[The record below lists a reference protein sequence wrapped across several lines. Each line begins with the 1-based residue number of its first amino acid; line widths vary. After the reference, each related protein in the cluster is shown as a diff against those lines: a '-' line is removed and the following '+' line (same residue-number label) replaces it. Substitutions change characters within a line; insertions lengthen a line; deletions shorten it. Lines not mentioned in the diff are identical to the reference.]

1 MTSPEPI
8 DPSGQ
13 GGPDGIVAAVST
25 VKDTLPRLEQY
36 VARNLAGGVDH
47 LFVLLDADQPEVA
60 DAFAGHPHVTCV
72 RTDDAWWADGRPPEL
87 NHRQRINANAVR
99 SLLGDLGWASWL
111 FHVDGDEVVRVDR
124 QRLAAVPAATPA
136 VRLEVREAV
145 SRMRWEQPPTW
156 FKRPL
161 EKPELRRLVRRGVI
175 ARPSNGVF
183 LHGHADG
190 KAGVRPAGD
199 AWLTLHDPVG
209 PDGGAVETAADASFL
224 VLHYESYSGEEFARK
239 WTALAQAGPD
249 TRLRP
254 VRQRTMDAVQEL
266 LARGLAPDALERELL
281 ALYERTIAED
291 LDLLRELGV
300 VEHIDADRGA
310 HRPAALTDE
319 QRAQLAAGLDR
330 LVGRP
335 KAGFRPPANRP
346 TEPPA
351 VTAAPRLRRRS

>member
-1 MTSPEPI
+1 MA
-8 DPSGQ
+8 
-13 GGPDGIVAAVST
+13 DGLVCAVST

-47 LFVLLDADQPEVA
+47 LFVLLDADQPEVEA
-60 DAFAGHPHVTCV
+60 ALTALPHVTCV
-72 RTDDAWWADGRPPEL
+72 RTDDAWWRGDRPPEL

-99 SLLGDLGWASWL
+99 HLLGGLAWASWL

-124 QRLAAVPAATPA
+124 DRLAAVPPSTTA

-145 SRMRWEQPPTW
+145 SRLRWDEPPTW

-161 EKPELRRLVRRGVI
+161 DRPELRRLVRRGVI
-175 ARPSNGVF
+175 AKPTNGAF

-190 KAGVRPAGD
+190 KAGVRPGGD
-199 AWLTLHDPVG
+199 TWLTLHDPVG
-209 PDGGAVETAADASFL
+209 PDGGAVETASDESFL

-254 VRQRTMDAVQEL
+254 IRQRTMDAVQEL
-266 LARGLAPDALERELL
+266 LARGLDEATLERELL
-281 ALYERTIAED
+281 GLYERTIADD

-300 VEHIDADRGA
+300 VERIDADRGT
-310 HRPAALTDE
+310 HEPVALTDE
-319 QRAQLAAGLDR
+319 QRADLDAALDR
-330 LVGRP
+330 LRGLS
-335 KAGFRPPANRP
+335 KDGFRPPANRP
-346 TEPPA
+346 
-351 VTAAPRLRRRS
+351 VG

>member
-1 MTSPEPI
+1 MGEL
-8 DPSGQ
+8 
-13 GGPDGIVAAVST
+13 VCAVST

-60 DAFAGHPHVTCV
+60 TVLDAHPHVTCIP
-72 RTDDAWWADGRPPEL
+72 TDAGWWRGGRPPEL

-99 SLLGDLGWASWL
+99 HLLGELGWASWL

-124 QRLAAVPAATPA
+124 DRLATVPASVPA

-145 SRMRWEQPPTW
+145 SRLRWERPPTW

-161 EKPELRRLVRRGVI
+161 GKPELRRLARRGVI
-175 ARPSNGVF
+175 EKPSNGAF

-190 KAGVRPAGD
+190 KSGVRPGGD
-199 AWLTLHDPVG
+199 TWLTLHDPVG
-209 PDGGAVETAADASFL
+209 ADGGAVETAADASFL
-224 VLHYESYSGEEFARK
+224 VLHFESYSGEEFARK

-254 VRQRTMDAVQEL
+254 IRQRTMDAVQDL
-266 LARGLAPDALERELL
+266 LARGLSPQALERELL
-281 ALYERTIAED
+281 ALYERTIADD

-300 VEHIDADRGA
+300 VEEIDADRGT
-310 HRPAALTDE
+310 HRPAGLTAE
-319 QRAQLAAGLDR
+319 QRSALEAG
-330 LVGRP
+330 VGRLRDLP
-335 KAGFRPPANRP
+335 KDRFRPPANRP
-346 TEPPA
+346 VETPVAAP
-351 VTAAPRLRRRS
+351 TAAPRGRRRS